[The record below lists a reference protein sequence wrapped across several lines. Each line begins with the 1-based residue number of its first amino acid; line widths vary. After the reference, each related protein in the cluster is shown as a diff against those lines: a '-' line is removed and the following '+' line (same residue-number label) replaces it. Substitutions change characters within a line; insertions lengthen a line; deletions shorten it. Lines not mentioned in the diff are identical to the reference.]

1 MNKYKYCIANWKMNF
16 DINDVKLFLDKWLKD
31 EKVYSDVK
39 IIICPSFTEIKYLID
54 NCSGKNIEVGSQNV
68 CFENKGAFTGEIS
81 SKILSSLGCK
91 WVIIGHSERRTIFNE
106 QNKIIKKKLK
116 NLLFYGLNPI
126 LCIGETQI
134 ERKNNNV
141 IKVLKR
147 QLSVLKGIDI
157 EKCFKFA
164 IAYEPV
170 WAIGTG
176 MNATNG
182 IIEDTFENIKKILSD
197 MNINLNKISLLYG
210 GSVNEKNAESIS
222 NILDVDGFL
231 IGGASLD
238 ADKFYNIYKK
248 L

>member
-1 MNKYKYCIANWKMNF
+1 
-16 DINDVKLFLDKWLKD
+16 
-31 EKVYSDVK
+31 
-39 IIICPSFTEIKYLID
+39 
-54 NCSGKNIEVGSQNV
+54 
-68 CFENKGAFTGEIS
+68 
-81 SKILSSLGCK
+81 
-91 WVIIGHSERRTIFNE
+91 
-106 QNKIIKKKLK
+106 
-116 NLLFYGLNPI
+116 
-126 LCIGETQI
+126 
-134 ERKNNNV
+134 
-141 IKVLKR
+141 